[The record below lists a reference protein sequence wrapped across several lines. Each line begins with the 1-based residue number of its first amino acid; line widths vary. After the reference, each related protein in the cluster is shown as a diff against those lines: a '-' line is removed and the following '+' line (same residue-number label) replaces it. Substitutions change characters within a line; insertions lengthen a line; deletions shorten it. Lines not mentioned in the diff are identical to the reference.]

1 MKQDL
6 TEIIFVL
13 DRSGSMQAVRQ
24 DTIGGFN
31 SFLEKQHDEP
41 GEAKVSLYQ
50 FDDVFEIVYEGKDIS
65 EAPELTMETFVPRN
79 YTALHDAI
87 CYTINKVGARLSAL
101 PEEERPGKVL
111 IVVVTDGMNNAS
123 KEFTAREVNAMI
135 THQTENYKWQFQFIG
150 ANQDAIA
157 GAASIG
163 IPIQNSMTYAANSK
177 GTGSVFASLNKRVSA
192 YRAAPTND
200 WAAAAA
206 SLQFTDEDRKLQV
219 EAGATKD
226 SSEMLREW
234 LSKTRKQDPP
244 K

>member
-1 MKQDL
+1 MKQDY
-6 TEIIFVL
+6 TDITFIL
-13 DRSGSMQAVRQ
+13 DRSGSMQAVRE

-50 FDDVFEIVYEGKDIS
+50 FDDIYEVVYEGKDIS

-79 YTALHDAI
+79 YTALYDAI

-163 IPIQNSMTYAANSK
+163 IPVKNSLSYAANSQ
-177 GTGSVFASLNKRVSA
+177 GTGHMFTSLSKRVSA
-192 YRAAPTND
+192 YRAVPTND

-206 SLQFTDEDRKLQV
+206 SLQFTKEDRKLQ
-219 EAGATKD
+219 EDAGVKND
-226 SSEMLREW
+226 SEKLREW
-234 LSKTRKQDPP
+234 LSKTHKQDPP